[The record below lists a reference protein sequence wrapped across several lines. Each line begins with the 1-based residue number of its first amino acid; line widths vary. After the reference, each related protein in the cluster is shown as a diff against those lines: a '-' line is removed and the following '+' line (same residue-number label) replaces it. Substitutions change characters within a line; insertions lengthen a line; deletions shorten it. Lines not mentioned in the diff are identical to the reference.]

1 MQAIYDS
8 NIKTMN
14 QSIDTAENLS
24 KQKEI
29 DTNRLKRYEVLAN
42 SLE

>member
-14 QSIDTAENLS
+14 QSIDTVENVS

-29 DTNRLKRYEVLAN
+29 DANRLKRYEVLAN